1 MFKKID
7 FEPISTIASIQIVA
21 RLNDNDS
28 MSWVTDNWIPLTVV
42 GGLVGVSWYA
52 GKHFDK
58 AESYN
63 ASTKKTKPRK
73 TNRFQIPQIV
83 LNPDLPIT
91 SHNHPD
97 NPMVGHIEQKCS
109 SDVCDET
116 VLTHD
121 RRIGKRCLKCYY
133 QNWEDLYDV
142 GATDT
147 PPPVDMSIPYDV
159 RYKRNTPAEI
169 AEQEKRS
176 IARQKQIN
184 ANRSK
189 RYEERYQE
197 GLKTPLWSKNP
208 KNILGI
214 SWEDFENDREWDKQ
228 YAQILKD
235 KKKMSEKGWRKKYG
249 LKSESYASWNE
260 HTCEYCGST
269 DIDYGNNWK
278 CHDCGRYAAET
289 FSAEKSYQEK
299 IPPFTDKDIWNQGF
313 YSQKVYPL
321 GNAYEP
327 QKLLTPIENGIPLR
341 ESGSFYNFPK
351 VNYDSV
357 KSIQITWRELLKIGK
372 KERMIHLEGSRYQ
385 WPTMKRVFKKLPKN
399 TVMQI
404 KAFKNVPC
412 VITFNYEGQ
421 EWYYTQAPY
430 LEYWEHDE
438 IREMY
443 KAETF
448 EADDAETF
456 AAYVSKADT
465 QRVRQLLKQEFPNLK
480 FSVVKD
486 GGRMSVSIMAGDID
500 FSDINDDVPRTK
512 RYWERW
518 GNPKPVFDG
527 KLDIN
532 QYHLDGYNPKY
543 TPLFEKIV
551 SIMKGEDWFDDSD
564 SQTDYFH
571 TAYYIDLNI
580 GKWNKPY
587 EYKPTIKR
595 GTRPT
600 LESLVYKQGYGDDA
614 LTGLKGAYDEETF
627 EAPMK
632 GAQPRRGR
640 YEVALPLDKTHTSAI
655 RKALKDNYKGFNFSV
670 KMNGNTTVV
679 INLKSGKQEIDDW
692 DSMENG
698 IIDLAIDT
706 IWEMEKGDEHY
717 VYFDTKDEM
726 GIDVYCFLGA
736 FGNKEYIVKN
746 AETFEAPVCIYCPSR
761 SDGGI
766 TEIDDCSCG
775 FCFFC
780 GEHDSNG
787 LYNHHRPSPAIRNEY
802 GGVEK
807 IGVCHKCLKN
817 MRFPLES
824 YEHGL
829 ITDWHKIRPT
839 KITAYEYNRG
849 RPRKNVWDFNKSEWV
864 NKYRSETFEASA
876 VARKKA
882 KTPVEKV
889 LLHEELMNQ
898 AARNEMITKLTYDL
912 AMRRG
917 VHRQP
922 MRTLKEAEY
931 DSKLKKEFGD
941 D

>member
-1 MFKKID
+1 MIDMFWEQGWTPQGILD
-7 FEPISTIASIQIVA
+7 A
-21 RLNDNDS
+21 
-28 MSWVTDNWIPLTVV
+28 W
-42 GGLVGVSWYA
+42 
-52 GKHFDK
+52 
-58 AESYN
+58 ESYD
-63 ASTKKTKPRK
+63 K
-73 TNRFQIPQIV
+73 
-83 LNPDLPIT
+83 
-91 SHNHPD
+91 
-97 NPMVGHIEQKCS
+97 
-109 SDVCDET
+109 
-116 VLTHD
+116 
-121 RRIGKRCLKCYY
+121 
-133 QNWEDLYDV
+133 
-142 GATDT
+142 
-147 PPPVDMSIPYDV
+147 
-159 RYKRNTPAEI
+159 
-169 AEQEKRS
+169 
-176 IARQKQIN
+176 
-184 ANRSK
+184 
-189 RYEERYQE
+189 QE
-197 GLKTPLWSKNP
+197 GH
-208 KNILGI
+208 
-214 SWEDFENDREWDKQ
+214 WEKIR
-228 YAQILKD
+228 
-235 KKKMSEKGWRKKYG
+235 
-249 LKSESYASWNE
+249 
-260 HTCEYCGST
+260 
-269 DIDYGNNWK
+269 
-278 CHDCGRYAAET
+278 AET
-289 FSAEKSYQEK
+289 FNADDWEYTEEWYNSALPRIVKRVKEELVNDERMKLDDPKMYALFEDEMFDGEPTSLDSYVYSALELEYPTLTEKQK
-299 IPPFTDKDIWNQGF
+299 IEISEDADMLSDVWFGIDMTDEEFRDWLNEEYDDEGNLISRAETFNADEGLWNDASKEQRLKWLKD
-313 YSQKVYPL
+313 
-321 GNAYEP
+321 A
-327 QKLLTPIENGIPLR
+327 IP
-341 ESGSFYNFPK
+341 
-351 VNYDSV
+351 
-357 KSIQITWRELLKIGK
+357 SIGDKYADYTWRELTPRL
-372 KERMIHLEGSRYQ
+372 
-385 WPTMKRVFKKLPKN
+385 
-399 TVMQI
+399 
-404 KAFKNVPC
+404 
-412 VITFNYEGQ
+412 Q
-421 EWYYTQAPY
+421 EEMA
-430 LEYWEHDE
+430 DE
-438 IREMY
+438 SY
-443 KAETF
+443 
-448 EADDAETF
+448 DAETF
-456 AAYVSKADT
+456 AAYVSKSDT

-518 GNPKPVFDG
+518 GNSKPVFDG
-527 KLDIN
+527 RLDIN

-551 SIMKGEDWFDDSD
+551 SIMKGEDWFDHSD

-614 LTGLKGAYDEETF
+614 LTGLKGAYDEETFEAKGYEPNKPYYATMHTQRPTTVMHPIKCGHYKMVMGGTGVWDYPTFYDSIEEMVEEELFDLADLILADTEDKELIEQYKNLKTVGEARKWLSKTTGTKLNFAPCFKKEYDYDSKALNALPITPIPFDWFDAETF

-706 IWEMEKGDEHY
+706 IWEMEMGDEHY

-746 AETFEAPVCIYCPSR
+746 AETFEAPLARGRGRVGYQY
-761 SDGGI
+761 
-766 TEIDDCSCG
+766 E
-775 FCFFC
+775 FCLNK
-780 GEHDSNG
+780 EHSKTVRQK
-787 LYNHHRPSPAIRNEY
+787 LKKEY
-802 GGVEK
+802 PQ
-807 IGVCHKCLKN
+807 L
-817 MRFPLES
+817 
-824 YEHGL
+824 
-829 ITDWHKIRPT
+829 KIRIKIDNCNTMLAWLISGNQDLNDENFDSLKEAIEQTMMDALENMDDTDGENINVFCYLGDWT
-839 KITAYEYNRG
+839 KNQEYTQNA
-849 RPRKNVWDFNKSEWV
+849 
-864 NKYRSETFEASA
+864 ETFEASA

>member
-1 MFKKID
+1 
-7 FEPISTIASIQIVA
+7 
-21 RLNDNDS
+21 

-52 GKHFDK
+52 GKHFDES
-58 AESYN
+58 ESYN
-63 ASTKKTKPRK
+63 TEYDEEDMVYCKHCSDIVGNEKEVYGDETVDYEMANGELVCVPCYKIWMKEYENDLDPHYSPFYAELRWASTRKTKPIK
-73 TNRFQIPQIV
+73 TRRIKTMIE

-91 SHNHPD
+91 SHHHPD

-133 QNWEDLYDV
+133 QNWEDLYDM

-197 GLKTPLWSKNP
+197 GLKNPLGSKNP

-249 LKSESYASWNE
+249 LKSESYNADEKRINGMTLDDWLDE
-260 HTCEYCGST
+260 
-269 DIDYGNNWK
+269 IDRIKATKEPFYYSNNILGTPKYGNMIDMFWEQGWTPQGILDAWESYENQEGHWEK
-278 CHDCGRYAAET
+278 IRAET
-289 FSAEKSYQEK
+289 FNADEGLWNDASKEQRLKWLKDA
-299 IPPFTDKDIWNQGF
+299 IPSIGDKYAD
-313 YSQKVYPL
+313 Y
-321 GNAYEP
+321 
-327 QKLLTPIENGIPLR
+327 
-341 ESGSFYNFPK
+341 
-351 VNYDSV
+351 
-357 KSIQITWRELLKIGK
+357 TWRELTPRLQN
-372 KERMIHLEGSRYQ
+372 EM
-385 WPTMKRVFKKLPKN
+385 
-399 TVMQI
+399 
-404 KAFKNVPC
+404 A
-412 VITFNYEGQ
+412 
-421 EWYYTQAPY
+421 
-430 LEYWEHDE
+430 DE
-438 IREMY
+438 SY
-443 KAETF
+443 
-448 EADDAETF
+448 DAETF

-587 EYKPTIKR
+587 EYKPNLKR

-627 EAPMK
+627 EAK
-632 GAQPRRGR
+632 G
-640 YEVALPLDKTHTSAI
+640 YEPNKPYYATMHTQRPTTVMHPIKCGHYKMVMGGTGVWDYPTFYDSIEEMVEEELFDLADLILADTEDKELIEQYKNLKTVGEARKWLSKTTGTKLNFAPCFKKEYDYDSKALNALPITPI
-655 RKALKDNYKGFNFSV
+655 PF
-670 KMNGNTTVV
+670 
-679 INLKSGKQEIDDW
+679 DW
-692 DSMENG
+692 
-698 IIDLAIDT
+698 
-706 IWEMEKGDEHY
+706 
-717 VYFDTKDEM
+717 FD
-726 GIDVYCFLGA
+726 A
-736 FGNKEYIVKN
+736 
-746 AETFEAPVCIYCPSR
+746 
-761 SDGGI
+761 
-766 TEIDDCSCG
+766 
-775 FCFFC
+775 
-780 GEHDSNG
+780 
-787 LYNHHRPSPAIRNEY
+787 
-802 GGVEK
+802 
-807 IGVCHKCLKN
+807 
-817 MRFPLES
+817 
-824 YEHGL
+824 
-829 ITDWHKIRPT
+829 
-839 KITAYEYNRG
+839 
-849 RPRKNVWDFNKSEWV
+849 
-864 NKYRSETFEASA
+864 ETFEASA
-876 VARKKA
+876 VARNKA

-922 MRTLKEAEY
+922 MRTIKEAEY

>member
-1 MFKKID
+1 
-7 FEPISTIASIQIVA
+7 
-21 RLNDNDS
+21 

-52 GKHFDK
+52 GKHFDES
-58 AESYN
+58 ESYN
-63 ASTKKTKPRK
+63 TEYDEEDMVYCKHCSDIVGNEKEVYGDETVDYEMANGELVCVPCYKIWMKEYENDLDPHYSPFYAELRWASTRKTKPIK
-73 TNRFQIPQIV
+73 TRRIKTMIE

-91 SHNHPD
+91 SHHHPD

-133 QNWEDLYDV
+133 QNWEDLYDM

-197 GLKTPLWSKNP
+197 GLKKPLGSKNP

-228 YAQILKD
+228 YAQIMKD
-235 KKKMSEKGWRKKYG
+235 KTKMSDKGWRKKYG
-249 LKSESYASWNE
+249 LKSESYNADEKRINGMTLDDWLDE
-260 HTCEYCGST
+260 
-269 DIDYGNNWK
+269 IDRIKATKEPFYYSNNILGTPKYGNMIDMFWEQGWTPQGILDAWESYENQEGHWEK
-278 CHDCGRYAAET
+278 IRAET
-289 FSAEKSYQEK
+289 FNADEGLWNDASKEQRLKWLKDA
-299 IPPFTDKDIWNQGF
+299 IPSIGDKYAD
-313 YSQKVYPL
+313 Y
-321 GNAYEP
+321 
-327 QKLLTPIENGIPLR
+327 
-341 ESGSFYNFPK
+341 
-351 VNYDSV
+351 
-357 KSIQITWRELLKIGK
+357 TWRELTPRLQN
-372 KERMIHLEGSRYQ
+372 EM
-385 WPTMKRVFKKLPKN
+385 
-399 TVMQI
+399 
-404 KAFKNVPC
+404 A
-412 VITFNYEGQ
+412 
-421 EWYYTQAPY
+421 
-430 LEYWEHDE
+430 DE
-438 IREMY
+438 SY
-443 KAETF
+443 
-448 EADDAETF
+448 DAETF

-587 EYKPTIKR
+587 EYKPNLKR

-614 LTGLKGAYDEETF
+614 LTGLKGAYDEETFEAKGYEPNKPYYATMHTQRPTTVMHPIKCGHYKMVMGGTGVWDYPTFYDSIEEMVEEELFDLADLILADTEDKELIEQYKNLKTVGEARKWLSRTSGDGTKLNFAPCFKKEYDYDSKALNALPITPIPFDWFDAETF

-746 AETFEAPVCIYCPSR
+746 AETFEA
-761 SDGGI
+761 
-766 TEIDDCSCG
+766 
-775 FCFFC
+775 
-780 GEHDSNG
+780 
-787 LYNHHRPSPAIRNEY
+787 
-802 GGVEK
+802 
-807 IGVCHKCLKN
+807 
-817 MRFPLES
+817 
-824 YEHGL
+824 
-829 ITDWHKIRPT
+829 
-839 KITAYEYNRG
+839 
-849 RPRKNVWDFNKSEWV
+849 
-864 NKYRSETFEASA
+864 SA
-876 VARKKA
+876 VARNKA